1 MYYAKSNITF
11 PVVQKGDD
19 ISHDSVTCTLCP
31 AAPGSGNNT
40 MRRFRLNTQFSEK
53 HPGLVLNAGFEP
65 VKAKPINSFFP
76 PQAPAPASDNA
87 PRSRSPDQG
96 DADRNVRPRL
106 DSPAHQ
112 PPPPPMDV
120 SCLIS
125 KFESLGKK
133 VDNLNTSV
141 NNLRAPAT
149 AAQIATQLH
158 ALQKED
164 ARKAAADAEK
174 KKVEQSIRA
183 ATVEEIATKY
193 DFIIECRHN
202 GAFLVCKCCQ
212 SHSTRGTP
220 GGTAGPPGEINTTNV
235 RLYDVK
241 RRVLSHMGTKT
252 HLEAL
257 PRYKKHQ
264 NRTSLLEAYGYRIS
278 RTAYNT
284 ILEGRSYESFE
295 RDLLLQSLNGVD
307 LGNFNHSND
316 FCRTFLSHLHTELK
330 TLVVAGINDPQDVLG
345 GRKPPFALNAD
356 KATMLHRTGHI
367 VGLLIIDEGAI
378 KAVLISDDVVPAKE
392 SDGENLAK
400 AIIAALEPFLSGD
413 HKAAQISL
421 HRLRFRRT
429 VLRLECARS
438 DLRRAQ
444 GEEGVGL
451 LPVGRCTQAGAY
463 YW

>member
-1 MYYAKSNITF
+1 
-11 PVVQKGDD
+11 
-19 ISHDSVTCTLCP
+19 
-31 AAPGSGNNT
+31 
-40 MRRFRLNTQFSEK
+40 
-53 HPGLVLNAGFEP
+53 
-65 VKAKPINSFFP
+65 
-76 PQAPAPASDNA
+76 
-87 PRSRSPDQG
+87 
-96 DADRNVRPRL
+96 
-106 DSPAHQ
+106 
-112 PPPPPMDV
+112 MDV

-183 ATVEEIATKY
+183 ATVKEIATKY

-413 HKAAQISL
+413 HKAELKS
-421 HRLRFRRT
+421 
-429 VLRLECARS
+429 
-438 DLRRAQ
+438 
-444 GEEGVGL
+444 
-451 LPVGRCTQAGAY
+451 RCTGYAFDGQYFGLNVPEAICAELKVKKEWVCFQWDGAHKLELTIGDVRQDKTGTKTLHPVDWY
-463 YW
+463 APTILTVSQIIDWISTGQGRELFIAKAKELSMAFYSPDRFCETRFASFHLS